1 MLQIFK
7 LIKKKK
13 SHRQQNMDQRGRSE
27 TLFGCTKG
35 QLKTKDAL

>member
-13 SHRQQNMDQRGRSE
+13 SHRQQNMDQRGRSIDSE
-27 TLFGCTKG
+27 VHKR
-35 QLKTKDAL
+35 AA